1 VSGFFTAVAI
11 WIVGGWLGAQVAA
24 FFNRGSKLKFW
35 GRLWSGVL
43 GGVILGWVLDKATFL
58 KPITDFLH
66 AGHVEDVLAGVIGG
80 FIFGVI
86 GGLFSG
92 KQKQSEDA

>member
-1 VSGFFTAVAI
+1 M
-11 WIVGGWLGAQVAA
+11 WIVGGWIGSQIAA
-24 FFNRGSKLKFW
+24 YFNRGSKLKFW

-43 GGVILGWVLDKATFL
+43 GGVILGWVLERAVFL

-66 AGHVEDVLAGVIGG
+66 AGRVEDMIAGVIGG
-80 FIFGVI
+80 FIFGVV

-92 KQKQSEDA
+92 KQKQSEQA